1 MVVGAAGAPL
11 ADMGGHG
18 DRGDGEAYGLPLA
31 AAKATD
37 GVAHQQDLAEVRA
50 AEAGAAKGLSGT
62 ELALDGD
69 SAAEVRLSRDD
80 GVVGGDRTMGAA
92 IRSVGHRGR
101 PCEMLASL
109 RGD

>member
-1 MVVGAAGAPL
+1 
-11 ADMGGHG
+11 
-18 DRGDGEAYGLPLA
+18 
-31 AAKATD
+31 
-37 GVAHQQDLAEVRA
+37 
-50 AEAGAAKGLSGT
+50 
-62 ELALDGD
+62 
-69 SAAEVRLSRDD
+69 VRLSRDD